1 MGALAVLPIAGF
13 VESVQELIE
22 KVDYRRAETPE
33 QKEEIFRLRYEAYRE
48 EGAIEANLRR
58 SFSDRFDALDNARI
72 IGLYYEG
79 ELVSS
84 IRLSIST
91 PESPDLPALG
101 VFPDI
106 LEPEIT
112 AGKTIID
119 PTRFVVAPRIARA
132 VPKISYATVRLGWMA
147 CEYFQADLVLA
158 TVRVEHQ
165 AFYRRMFGHRPMCDA
180 RPYPTLKKP
189 ISLMGLEYPD
199 AREKVHQRYPFFRS
213 TYFERRMLFEHPAPG
228 AATARE
234 VLRPEMPANA

>member
-1 MGALAVLPIAGF
+1 MGALAVLPIVSF

-22 KVDYRRAETPE
+22 KVDYRRPETAA
-33 QKEEIFRLRYEAYRE
+33 QREEIFRLRYEAYRQ
-48 EGAIEANLRR
+48 EGAIEPNLRR
-58 SFSDRFDALDNARI
+58 SFSDRFDDLENAHV

-91 PESPDLPALG
+91 PECPELPALG

-106 LEPEIT
+106 LEGEIA

-119 PTRFVVAPRIARA
+119 PTRFVVAPRFARA
-132 VPKISYATVRLGWMA
+132 VPKISYATVRLAWMA
-147 CEYFQADLVLA
+147 CEYFQADWLLA

-165 AFYRRMFGHRPMCDA
+165 AFYRRMFGHQPMCDA

-189 ISLMGLEYPD
+189 ISLMGLEYPE

-213 TYFERRMLFEHPAPG
+213 TYFERRMLFERPAP
-228 AATARE
+228 ATATVRQL
-234 VLRPEMPANA
+234 LRPEMPANA